1 MMCLRGIAMGFR
13 QNLKKRRNYY
23 ILIGM
28 SFVFI
33 LASLI
38 ISIFYFQKMN
48 QDNVKNT
55 LRYNESIVKL
65 MQNRIDS
72 ELSQV
77 RQIDYYIEM
86 PTNLKR

>member
-1 MMCLRGIAMGFR
+1 MGFR
-13 QNLKKRRNYY
+13 QNLKKRRSYY